1 MLKITNFKRMMKLFC
16 HDFFEFRQSEL
27 FRQDKI
33 SPPLPLPWFLET
45 GSCYVAQ
52 ANLKL
57 CGTGW
62 L

>member
-1 MLKITNFKRMMKLFC
+1 MMKLFC